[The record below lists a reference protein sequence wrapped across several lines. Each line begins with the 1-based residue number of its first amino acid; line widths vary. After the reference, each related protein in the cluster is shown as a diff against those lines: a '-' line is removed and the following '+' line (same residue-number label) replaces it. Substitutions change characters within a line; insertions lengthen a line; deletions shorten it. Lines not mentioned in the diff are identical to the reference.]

1 MSRILDTYA
10 GAVSRGD
17 LSSDDLSTFRGA
29 DVVGAFGMAGRKH
42 KLALALARMFVGG
55 DREAKEVSA
64 IMTRMLVSKA
74 HEWGEPIGEAA
85 ADLIAGIVLE
95 WHRNSTCP
103 VCKGHGF
110 RTVAGDLG
118 ESRAVIGSQPC
129 RACRGRRVRNFDPL
143 FPVER
148 LGLARWLRDKVER
161 ETALAGPAAMR
172 KLSELM
178 NAG

>member
-1 MSRILDTYA
+1 MTKILDTYA

-17 LSSDDLSTFRGA
+17 LGSDDRSTFRGA
-29 DVVGAFGMAGRKH
+29 DVVGAFGLVGRKH
-42 KLALALARMFVGG
+42 KLAAALARMFVGG
-55 DREAKEVSA
+55 DKEAKEVSA

-95 WHRNSTCP
+95 WHRNGTCT
-103 VCKGHGF
+103 VCRGHGF
-110 RTVAGDLG
+110 RVVSGTLG
-118 ESRAVIGSQPC
+118 ESRAVIGSQAC
-129 RACRGRRVRNFDPL
+129 RACRGRRLRPFEPL

-148 LGLARWLRDKVER
+148 VSLARWLRAKVER

-172 KLSELM
+172 KLRQIM
-178 NAG
+178 G